1 MRTLIA
7 TLTVVFFC
15 GALIAAQGPTA
26 PAASAPAVTL
36 ADLERMAI
44 ERNPTMAAAEA
55 RIDVAR
61 GRARQA
67 GAWPNPTAGF
77 AAEEITTGAGDP
89 RGEYG
94 FFVEQTV
101 VLGDKLRLGRAVFDR
116 TAERAEAERE
126 WQRQRI
132 VSSVRRL
139 FYEAL
144 AADRRVEVHERL
156 AVLTSE
162 AVGMT
167 AQLFNVGAA
176 DRPDYLQSE
185 IEARRVQ
192 LDVNAA
198 KNRAFAARHELAAL
212 AGNLEVASRPLAGSI
227 DQPLPEIEREAAL
240 RGVIEQSPQIRAAR
254 AELARTQAVT
264 ALARRETFPD
274 LFLRG
279 GAARNRERGETTGQP
294 IGWEGAF
301 EAGVSLPLFNRN
313 AGGTAAARAE
323 ELRAA
328 AELQRLELALRSRL
342 ASEFAAYSTAV
353 EEAGSYRTEILPR
366 AEEAYRLYLARYREM
381 GAAYPQVLTAQRS
394 LLELSSRYLDSLA
407 NAWRAALR
415 IQGFLSGDGLQ
426 TPGLGDEPSR

>member
-7 TLTVVFFC
+7 TLAVVFFW
-15 GALIAAQGPTA
+15 GLLIAAQGPTA

-55 RIDVAR
+55 RIEAAR
-61 GRARQA
+61 GRATQA
-67 GAWPNPTAGF
+67 GAWPNPTASF

-89 RGEYG
+89 RGAYG

-162 AVGMT
+162 AVGIT

-176 DRPDYLQSE
+176 DRPDYLQSD

-198 KNRAFAARHELAAL
+198 RNRAFAARHELAAL
-212 AGNLEVASRPLAGSI
+212 AGNLEVASRPLTGSNRPATAGN
-227 DQPLPEIEREAAL
+227 
-240 RGVIEQSPQIRAAR
+240 RA
-254 AELARTQAVT
+254 
-264 ALARRETFPD
+264 
-274 LFLRG
+274 
-279 GAARNRERGETTGQP
+279 
-294 IGWEGAF
+294 
-301 EAGVSLPLFNRN
+301 
-313 AGGTAAARAE
+313 
-323 ELRAA
+323 
-328 AELQRLELALRSRL
+328 
-342 ASEFAAYSTAV
+342 
-353 EEAGSYRTEILPR
+353 
-366 AEEAYRLYLARYREM
+366 
-381 GAAYPQVLTAQRS
+381 
-394 LLELSSRYLDSLA
+394 
-407 NAWRAALR
+407 
-415 IQGFLSGDGLQ
+415 
-426 TPGLGDEPSR
+426 